1 MERKGIQSDCHY
13 MHLIRAYKSWN
24 SEAHSSAVRSLRRG
38 RGRVTRAASA
48 DGLIRRA

>member
-24 SEAHSSAVRSLRRG
+24 SEAYSSAVRSLPEVAGAWLERPPPM
-38 RGRVTRAASA
+38 V
-48 DGLIRRA
+48 

>member
-24 SEAHSSAVRSLRRG
+24 SEAHSSAVRSLAEVAGAWLERPPPM
-38 RGRVTRAASA
+38 V
-48 DGLIRRA
+48 